1 MYMCIKCVFGY
12 ILFTYLYLFVLYRLG
27 EVCTNYDRLRNL
39 STWSGIAGTPCVL
52 AEENPRTEDFFSGGY
67 VYCR

>member
-1 MYMCIKCVFGY
+1 MYMCIKCVLDIY
-12 ILFTYLYLFVLYRLG
+12 YLHNVYLFVLYRLG